1 MIRRETLGEVREE
14 ALVNTLANG
23 LQEVEAKGL
32 GDTLDEMDAE
42 ALCDMLADTIV

>member
-1 MIRRETLGEVREE
+1 MREE

-23 LQEVEAKGL
+23 LQEIEAKGL

-42 ALCDMLADTIV
+42 ALGDMLADTIV